1 MVSTLENLGYKY
13 QIVVATDDGLFLYGQ
28 QLIGDGYDEY
38 DSPFDLYV
46 FEGTVGENIYTIDQN
61 VVNGSEFVLENGAID
76 WEGLVDYAY
85 ADRLLKGLEVFVT
98 QWNNLNAYGTDETDK
113 FVDEMMHIGLL

>member
-1 MVSTLENLGYKY
+1 MVPTLENLRYKY

-46 FEGTVGENIYTIDQN
+46 FEGAVGESIYTIDQN
-61 VVNGSEFVLENGAID
+61 VVNGTEFILEDGAID

-98 QWNNLNAYGTDETDK
+98 QWNNLNAYDTDETDK
-113 FVDEMMHIGLL
+113 FVDEMMNIGLL